1 MNATDRQLAEDRA
14 LRDAALRL
22 FKADLD
28 LVRGDLATRG
38 VGQRAA
44 DRVGDAALDT
54 MDEAVDFARD
64 HKGQVAA
71 GLSAIVLFLFRG
83 PLLDALAR
91 LFGGDDSE
99 HDDSDRD
106 DEERA

>member
-1 MNATDRQLAEDRA
+1 MSVTDRQLIADRA
-14 LRDAALRL
+14 LRDGALRL

-28 LVRGDLATRG
+28 LVRSDLATRG

-54 MDEAVDFARD
+54 VDDAVEYAQI

-71 GLSAIVLFLFRG
+71 GVTAILLFLFRG
-83 PLLDALAR
+83 PLLDALVR
-91 LFGGDDSE
+91 LFGEDD
-99 HDDSDRD
+99 DDDRD
-106 DEERA
+106 HEEPG

>member
-1 MNATDRQLAEDRA
+1 MTASDRQLAEDRA

-22 FKADLD
+22 FKADLA
-28 LVRGDLATRG
+28 LVRGDLAARG

-54 MDEAVDFARD
+54 MDEAVDYAKE

-71 GLSAIVLFLFRG
+71 GISAILLFLFRG
-83 PLLDALAR
+83 PLLDALAS
-91 LFGGDDSE
+91 LFDD
-99 HDDSDRD
+99 DDSDLD
-106 DEERA
+106 DEEPA